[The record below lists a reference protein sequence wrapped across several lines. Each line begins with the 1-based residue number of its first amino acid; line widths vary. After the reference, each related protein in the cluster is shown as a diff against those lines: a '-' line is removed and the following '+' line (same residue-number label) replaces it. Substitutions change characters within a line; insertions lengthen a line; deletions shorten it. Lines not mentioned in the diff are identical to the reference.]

1 MEFNCHRKNLVS
13 PFGNLPDAWRLIF
26 DGKAAIEVPRELFN
40 NRPCLSLRF
49 GCTAVR
55 KQDVDSALS
64 ANSRSLGL
72 CYVFRGSGTPLGLRF
87 PRQRNFPNAEQVGDL
102 TGLIRSSVYLA

>member
-1 MEFNCHRKNLVS
+1 MQFYRHRKDLVS
-13 PFGNLPDAWRLIF
+13 PFGNLRDAWRLIF
-26 DGKAAIEVPRELFN
+26 DGKAAIEVPRELVN
-40 NRPCLSLRF
+40 NRPCFNLRF

-72 CYVFRGSGTPLGLRF
+72 CYIFRGSGTPLGFRF
-87 PRQRNFPNAEQVGDL
+87 LENFPNAEQVGDL